1 MKPTDLTPNKIEEAP
16 MGALSKVGN
25 YLGSKL
31 PTFAPDLANRATGN
45 LNTGAVAN
53 QAWASYQQYLGQTEG
68 VSAKPTKK
76 SVLAWLKIKKY
87 SPDAINAADQVIDKS
102 ETAKTAKTA
111 TDAADAKKTA
121 DFWHAQYE
129 SKKPAHH
136 LDIMRSYL
144 DILSEKTIAEAAPAA
159 ALLRPSAPAAGGGA
173 AAPAAPAA
181 PTTAAPAAPTT
192 AAPAAPTT
200 AAPAAASTGVLTSKV
215 ASQAIMAAAQA
226 QAAEQYTQPQAA
238 PAAAPQQAPATS
250 GAGVAA
256 AQSGILG
263 GGGGGGGGGGT
274 PTASTGAASVA
285 PTGGTTSATDDP
297 QQMAKQLAGVLQPLS
312 RDPKAQALLDAIAI
326 YTALP
331 DRRAAREDT
340 VESKFDNMTEGMFTK
355 SLKFSES
362 FNPGKMLEKKVTKLT
377 RIK

>member
-159 ALLRPSAPAAGGGA
+159 ALLRPSAPPPAPQNKGVAEASYPGNIGMMEVAKFFNIAKPEEKIKFKRLMNMGKKDIAWQLIQQVTGVKLQGKEFDLVAEHIVKHGSQFRLLSKKGKNLGTFPSHKA
-173 AAPAAPAA
+173 AAKHEGEVEYFKAH
-181 PTTAAPAAPTT
+181 
-192 AAPAAPTT
+192 
-200 AAPAAASTGVLTSKV
+200 
-215 ASQAIMAAAQA
+215 
-226 QAAEQYTQPQAA
+226 
-238 PAAAPQQAPATS
+238 
-250 GAGVAA
+250 
-256 AQSGILG
+256 
-263 GGGGGGGGGGT
+263 
-274 PTASTGAASVA
+274 
-285 PTGGTTSATDDP
+285 
-297 QQMAKQLAGVLQPLS
+297 
-312 RDPKAQALLDAIAI
+312 PK
-326 YTALP
+326 
-331 DRRAAREDT
+331 
-340 VESKFDNMTEGMFTK
+340 K
-355 SLKFSES
+355 
-362 FNPGKMLEKKVTKLT
+362 
-377 RIK
+377 

>member
-1 MKPTDLTPNKIEEAP
+1 
-16 MGALSKVGN
+16 
-25 YLGSKL
+25 
-31 PTFAPDLANRATGN
+31 
-45 LNTGAVAN
+45 
-53 QAWASYQQYLGQTEG
+53 
-68 VSAKPTKK
+68 
-76 SVLAWLKIKKY
+76 
-87 SPDAINAADQVIDKS
+87 
-102 ETAKTAKTA
+102 
-111 TDAADAKKTA
+111 
-121 DFWHAQYE
+121 
-129 SKKPAHH
+129 
-136 LDIMRSYL
+136 
-144 DILSEKTIAEAAPAA
+144 
-159 ALLRPSAPAAGGGA
+159 
-173 AAPAAPAA
+173 
-181 PTTAAPAAPTT
+181 
-192 AAPAAPTT
+192 
-200 AAPAAASTGVLTSKV
+200 
-215 ASQAIMAAAQA
+215 MAAAQA